1 MVNGHPHRRAG
12 PSVDVIRACPAIV
25 AFTVAC
31 AAWADD
37 GGRDIFEHRIRPLL
51 AARCLECHGPEVAEA
66 GLRFDTRAGLLAGG
80 DMGPVVVP
88 GDAPASRMLAAVRH
102 AGDIAMPPD
111 GKLSADEIGWIET
124 WIEAGAGGDDGPGAA
139 AEPELDQQER
149 MAARVREARATHW
162 AFTPPVRHDPPANDR
177 IPERLDRFVA
187 AGLATAGI
195 AFSPEADPLTLVRRL
210 WFDLTGLPPPADE
223 VDAFAAKP
231 SDTAYRALVDRLL
244 ASPEHAEHWARKWLD
259 IARYADTP
267 GYEGTAVARP
277 RYPFAW
283 TYRDWVVT
291 SLAADVPVD
300 RFVIL
305 QLAADQCQPESRG
318 AALAA
323 TRADLA
329 ALGFLRVGRRMAEHD
344 MIDDSIDVITRGL
357 MGLTVSCARCH
368 DHKYEPVGSD
378 DYYAL
383 HGVLASTTAPE
394 ADPVVGPGDTGP
406 TGAAFQARRAALEG
420 DVENQKR
427 TIHARVVREAVA
439 HAAAY
444 MLETARPA
452 PRGDDGRPPRMP
464 DGYDLEQRIIDRMQR
479 LLAKADA
486 DHPIL
491 GPWSTCAPHD
501 DVAVRI
507 EAWLAA
513 HPAANRIVADALA
526 TERPQTLADLATIY
540 GRLAAEV
547 APDWAGGP
555 PPSPDDSPART
566 GLRAVF
572 GATDT
577 PLVPSLR
584 DALPLAR
591 QKERDK
597 LRTLEGHV
605 AAHDST
611 APGGPPRAMT
621 LMDRP
626 RPVDS
631 HVFLRGDPGRHGP
644 LVERRLPMILGGTP
658 LPRDASGRLELAQAI
673 VATDNP
679 LTPRLLV
686 NWAWTHHFGRGLV
699 DTPGDFGLRGEP
711 PVNRELLDDLARR
724 FVDEGRWSL
733 RWLHREIVTSRTWRQ
748 SSRHR
753 PDLDAVD
760 PVGRLFGRALVRRL
774 DWEPWRDALLAAA
787 GSLDLTQRGGMPIDL
802 DAAAAASRRTLY
814 VTVDRQFLPGLMRT
828 FDMTATDLCTH
839 VRSRTLV
846 PQQALAALNAPLVV
860 AAARGIAARSAREAG
875 ADGDPARVRRV
886 WRAALSRDPADDE
899 LAAAFAWLENERAAT
914 DATPDFSPWERLAQ
928 AVLATAEF
936 EHVD

>member
-1 MVNGHPHRRAG
+1 MKTHRAWRRA
-12 PSVDVIRACPAIV
+12 VIAPAFLI
-25 AFTVAC
+25 AIGC
-31 AAWADD
+31 ASAWADD
-37 GGRDIFEHRIRPLL
+37 GGRDLFERRVRPLL
-51 AARCLECHGPEVAEA
+51 AARCHECHGPEVSEA
-66 GLRFDTRAGLLAGG
+66 GLRLDTHAGLLVGG

-88 GDAPASRMLAAVRH
+88 GDPAASRMLAAVRH
-102 AGDIAMPPD
+102 AGDVAMPPD

-139 AEPELDQQER
+139 AEPELDQRER

-162 AFTPPVRHDPPANDR
+162 AFTPPERHDPPADER
-177 IPERLDRFVA
+177 IDGRLDRFVA
-187 AGLATAGI
+187 VGLTAVGI
-195 AFSPEADPLTLVRRL
+195 DFGPEADPRTLVRRL

-231 SDTAYRALVDRLL
+231 SDASYRALVERLL

-283 TYRDWVVT
+283 TYRDWVVA
-291 SLAADVPVD
+291 SLAADVPLD

-305 QLAADQCQPESRG
+305 QLAADQCQPEARA

-323 TRADLA
+323 NRADLA

-383 HGVLASTTAPE
+383 HGVLASTTVPE
-394 ADPVVGPGDTGP
+394 EDPVVGPGDTGP
-406 TGAAFQARRAALEG
+406 AGVAFQAKRAALVG
-420 DVENQKR
+420 DVEDYQR
-427 TIHARVVREAVA
+427 TIHVRVVRDAVA

-444 MLETARPA
+444 MLEATRPA

-486 DHPIL
+486 HHPVL
-491 GPWSTCAPHD
+491 GPWSVCAPHD
-501 DVAVRI
+501 DVAARI
-507 EAWLAA
+507 ETWLAVHA
-513 HPAANRIVADALA
+513 VGGGTANRIVADALA
-526 TERPQTLADLATIY
+526 TERPRTLADLATIY

-547 APDWAGGP
+547 APAWAGGP
-555 PPSPDDSPART
+555 APSPDDSPDRT
-566 GLRAVF
+566 ALRAVF

-605 AAHDST
+605 AAHDSAT
-611 APGGPPRAMT
+611 PGGPPRAMT

-673 VATDNP
+673 VAADNP
-679 LTPRLLV
+679 LTPRVLV

-711 PVNRELLDDLARR
+711 PMHRELLDDLARR
-724 FVDEGRWSL
+724 FVDEGGWSL

-748 SSRHR
+748 ASRHR
-753 PDLDAVD
+753 PDLDTVD
-760 PVGRLFGRALVRRL
+760 PAGRLFGRALVRRL

-787 GSLDLTQRGGMPIDL
+787 GSLDPTQRGGMPIDL
-802 DAAAAASRRTLY
+802 EEAAAGSRRTLY

-860 AAARGIAARSAREAG
+860 AAARGLAARSAREAG
-875 ADGDPARVRRV
+875 TSGDPARVRQL

-899 LAAAFAWLENERAAT
+899 LAAAIAWLENERAAT
-914 DATPDFSPWERLAQ
+914 DATPDFGPWDRLAQ